1 MARVKKNVVMTG
13 LSGML
18 GDQIV
23 VKRDKAGRT
32 IISIKPTFPDDR
44 EFSEEQLSQ
53 QEAFRE
59 AVMYAKMVKSEAVYT
74 EKAEDTPRSGY
85 NVAIADWFH
94 APEIEAIDLSG
105 WAGQAGGSIRIKA
118 LDDVQVERV
127 TVIITGEG
135 DVLIEQGAAE
145 QEDGLW
151 WVYTTTQP
159 ATGQPR
165 VIAIAQDL
173 PGNIAQLAAE
183 AGQEQEVV

>member
-1 MARVKKNVVMTG
+1 MTG

-18 GDQIV
+18 GDQLV

-32 IISIKPTFPDDR
+32 IVGVKPTFPEDR
-44 EFSEEQLSQ
+44 EFSEAQQEQI
-53 QEAFRE
+53 EAFRE
-59 AVMYAKMVKSEAVYT
+59 AALYAKVAAKAEAIYG
-74 EKAEDTPRSGY
+74 EKAKGTPRTPQ

-94 APEIEAIDLSG
+94 APEIEAIDLIG
-105 WAGQAGGSIRIKA
+105 WTGLARQTIRIKA
-118 LDDVQVERV
+118 VDDVQVERV
-127 TVIITGEG
+127 TVMITGED
-135 DVLIEQGAAE
+135 DVLLEQGEAM

-173 PGNIAQLAAE
+173 PGNIARMI
-183 AGQEQEVV
+183 QEQEAA